1 MKRTVALMGLIG
13 VIGAVSGCGPNVTGN
28 PPQLWLALNGSE
40 VNVRLVPVEPNP
52 F

>member
-1 MKRTVALMGLIG
+1 MKRAIVLMGLIG
-13 VIGAVSGCGPNVTGN
+13 AAGAVAGCGPSVTQN

-40 VNVRLVPVEPNP
+40 VNVRLVPVEPDP